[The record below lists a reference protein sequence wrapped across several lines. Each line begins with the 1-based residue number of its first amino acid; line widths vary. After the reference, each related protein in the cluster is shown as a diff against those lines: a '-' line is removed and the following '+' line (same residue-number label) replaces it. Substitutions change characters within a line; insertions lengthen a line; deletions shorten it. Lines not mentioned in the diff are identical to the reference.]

1 MARVILNGYDIES
14 SQVLNE
20 EDFLRLFREFKKGD
34 KNAKDK
40 LVMGNIK
47 LVLSIVQKYKQPK
60 CDLDDLF
67 HTGIIGLLKAL
78 DGFDE
83 RYNVKFST
91 YAVPMIQ
98 GEIRRVVKDNGGI
111 KIPRILRDIS
121 YKAVNFKKKF
131 IQDNFRDPTTFEIAS
146 SIGEDEHNVIRAF
159 ESMSDVTSLYDE
171 VYSNGEDSLT
181 LMDQI
186 KEDKYTLE
194 RMEDEIDLKNGM
206 KRLPQKERQ
215 VLYLRYFLDKTQV
228 EISSLIGISQAQV
241 SRLEN
246 SALKKLRDIFA

>member
-1 MARVILNGYDIES
+1 
-14 SQVLNE
+14 
-20 EDFLRLFREFKKGD
+20 
-34 KNAKDK
+34 
-40 LVMGNIK
+40 
-47 LVLSIVQKYKQPK
+47 
-60 CDLDDLF
+60 
-67 HTGIIGLLKAL
+67 
-78 DGFDE
+78 
-83 RYNVKFST
+83 
-91 YAVPMIQ
+91 
-98 GEIRRVVKDNGGI
+98 
-111 KIPRILRDIS
+111 
-121 YKAVNFKKKF
+121 
-131 IQDNFRDPTTFEIAS
+131 
-146 SIGEDEHNVIRAF
+146 
-159 ESMSDVTSLYDE
+159 MSDVKSLYDE

-215 VLYLRYFLDKTQV
+215 VLYLRYFSDKTQV